1 MVFGGVTPLAAFIA
15 GLISIF
21 SPCVLPLLPA
31 IFAYS
36 TSKGPLRPLAIVFGL
51 TISFTIM
58 GVVTSAFG
66 SMFQQYLPYLSLFAG
81 LIIILFG
88 VTLLFDLG
96 TFNIFGNLSGIGVQ
110 EKGFLGGLLFG
121 MSLGIIWIPCVG
133 PILASI
139 LTLVAIEGDIAYGAF
154 LLFIYSM
161 GLGIPMLVMAYSAN
175 ISSSALSSIAK
186 YDSYLKKGAGVVLIF
201 VGLWM
206 LYTNVLLRL

>member
-1 MVFGGVTPLAAFIA
+1 MEFGGVTPLAAFMA

-36 TSKGPLRPLAIVFGL
+36 TSKGPLRPFAIVLGL
-51 TISFTIM
+51 TISFTVM

-66 SMFQQYLPYLSLFAG
+66 SLFQQYLPYLSLFAG

-96 TFNIFGNLSGIGVQ
+96 TFNISGSFSGIGVQ
-110 EKGFLGGLLFG
+110 EKGLLGGLLFG

-161 GLGIPMLVMAYSAN
+161 GVGIPMLVIAYSAN

-186 YDSYLKKGAGVVLIF
+186 YDSYLKKGAGIVLIF

>member
-1 MVFGGVTPLAAFIA
+1 MELGGVTPAAAFVA
-15 GLISIF
+15 GVISIL

-36 TSKGPLRPLAIVFGL
+36 TSKGHLRPLAIVLGL

-58 GVVTSAFG
+58 GVITSAFG
-66 SMFQQYLPYLSLFAG
+66 SLFRQYLLYLSFFAG

-96 TFNIFGNLSGIGVQ
+96 TFNVFGGFSGIDVK
-110 EKGFLGGLLFG
+110 EKGLLGGLLFG
-121 MSLGIIWIPCVG
+121 ISLGIIWIPCVG

-161 GLGIPMLVMAYSAN
+161 GLGIPMLVIAYSAN

-186 YDSYLKKGAGVVLIF
+186 YDQYLKKSAGVVLIL

-206 LYTNVLLRL
+206 LYYNVRVRL

>member
-1 MVFGGVTPLAAFIA
+1 MEFGGVTPVAAFVA
-15 GLISIF
+15 GIISIF

-36 TSKGPLRPLAIVFGL
+36 ISKGPLRPLAIVLGL

-58 GVVTSAFG
+58 GVITSAFG
-66 SMFQQYLPYLSLFAG
+66 SLFQQYLLYLSFFAG

-96 TFNIFGNLSGIGVQ
+96 TFNIFGGFSGMDVK
-110 EKGFLGGLLFG
+110 EKGLLGGLLFG

-139 LTLVAIEGDIAYGAF
+139 LTLVAIEGDITYGAF

-161 GLGIPMLVMAYSAN
+161 GLGIPMLVIAYSAN
-175 ISSSALSSIAK
+175 VSSSVLSSIAK
-186 YDSYLKKGAGVVLIF
+186 YDLYLKKGAGVVLIL

-206 LYTNVLLRL
+206 LYSNVLVRL